1 MARYYNGIL
10 GPFRGK
16 VGTVVGYLW
25 NGKPCMRAYKRIVKN
40 PRTEAQQAHRAMFK
54 EEVQLAAKMRW
65 AVKTTMTEAAREAGM
80 TAYNLFV
87 KVNQHAFGTHP
98 SVSAAGGATSPS
110 LGEELADAV
119 LAVDYSNLILS
130 MGDIPQV
137 EMREMEWTADNV
149 LTVRFGQGRG
159 SSYDHVFLYVY
170 VPTLETG
177 FLSAPTY
184 RRDKRIALALPDEYA
199 GHEAVVYL
207 MVQNGNGLWSDSL
220 FCGEMALNEVVGEE
234 ENVLLDSIEGGRLTE
249 VEGGARVDEVDPHP
263 ALKGTPPLREGMA
276 GAGG

>member
-10 GPFRGK
+10 GPFHGK

-40 PRTEAQQAHRAMFK
+40 PRTKAQQEHRAMFK

-87 KVNQHAFGTHP
+87 KVNQEAFGIDE
-98 SVSAAGGATSPS
+98 GR
-110 LGEELADAV
+110 LR
-119 LAVDYSNLILS
+119 VDYSNLILS

-177 FLSAPTY
+177 FLSAPIY

-220 FCGEMALNEVVGEE
+220 FCGEVALNEVVGEE

>member
-10 GPFRGK
+10 GPFHGK

-40 PRTEAQQAHRAMFK
+40 PRTKAQQEHRAMFK

-87 KVNQHAFGTHP
+87 KVNQGAFGTHP
-98 SVSAAGGATSPS
+98 SVSAAGGDTSPC
-110 LGEELADAV
+110 LGEELTDAV
-119 LAVDYSNLILS
+119 LAVDYSRLILS

-137 EMREMEWTADNV
+137 ELREITWDEDNV
-149 LTVRFGQGRG
+149 LTVKYRQGSG
-159 SSYDHVFLYVY
+159 SGYDHVYMYVY
-170 VPTLETG
+170 VPSLGTG

-184 RRDKRIALALPDEYA
+184 RRDRRIALALPDEYA

-207 MVQNGNGLWSDSL
+207 MVQSADGRWCDSL
-220 FCGEMALNEVVGEE
+220 YCGEIAMNEVVVSEESAPHNSLEGEG
-234 ENVLLDSIEGGRLTE
+234 VMQ
-249 VEGGARVDEVDPHP
+249 AVDVSGVPHP
-263 ALKGTPPLREGMA
+263 ALPDTPPSRDGKVEADDHG
-276 GAGG
+276 